1 MALTAVFRD
10 AYKLSFQVSPIILVG
25 GIVSNTLGGML
36 PIIGLTGQLAALAQG
51 VLSSGGL
58 STDDF
63 FAQYLPI
70 PGGTLI
76 NNAIGTYPF
85 ANQQVAANAII
96 EQPLNISLQMIAPV
110 RDTGGYLTKMAIFT
124 ALQSSLRAHNAA
136 GGTYHI
142 ATQAFIYTNCVMTAM
157 TDITSGTTKQKQVEW
172 QLDFIR
178 PLVTQQQATTAFSA
192 LMGKLVGGGQV
203 TSPAWSGPV
212 AAVGAAAQGAVQGI
226 GNLAGSVNTF
236 LSSPP

>member
-36 PIIGLTGQLAALAQG
+36 PIIGLTGQLASLAQG

-110 RDTGGYLTKMAIFT
+110 RDTGGYLTKLALFT
-124 ALQSSLRAHNAA
+124 ALQSSLRAHNDA

-142 ATQAFIYTNCVMTAM
+142 ATPAFIYTNCVMTAM
-157 TDITSGTTKQKQVEW
+157 TDITSGTTNQKQVEW

-192 LMGKLVGGGQV
+192 LMGKLAGGGQV

-212 AAVGAAAQGAVQGI
+212 ASVGSAAQGAVQGI

>member
-1 MALTAVFRD
+1 M
-10 AYKLSFQVSPIILVG
+10 
-25 GIVSNTLGGML
+25 
-36 PIIGLTGQLAALAQG
+36 PIIGLTGQLLSLAQG

-110 RDTGGYLTKMAIFT
+110 RDTGGYLTKLALFT
-124 ALQSSLRAHNAA
+124 ALQSSLRAHNDA

-142 ATQAFIYTNCVMTAM
+142 ATPAFIYTNCVMTAM

-178 PLVTQQQATTAFSA
+178 PLVTQQQATNAFSA

-203 TSPAWSGPV
+203 TSPSWSGPV
-212 AAVGAAAQGAVQGI
+212 AAVGSAVQGAVQGI